1 MFLFTAN
8 IVHREIDN
16 FENGCDP
23 HSSVTQFF
31 GSDLEELNIEGE
43 SLKGLVKNICKHFN
57 VDLNSVLLDSCEE
70 LGRLDVQT
78 YTKGT
83 SAIKCRY
90 NSLKKGFKA
99 GEYDLY
105 LNNISGTV
113 TRTAEPLHL
122 SAIWKDEK

>member
-8 IVHREIDN
+8 VVHREKDN

-23 HSSVTQFF
+23 DTSITHFF
-31 GSDLEELNIEGE
+31 GCDLEELTIEGK
-43 SLKGLVKNICKHFN
+43 SLKELVKNICEHFN
-57 VDLNSVLLDSCEE
+57 VDLNSILLDSCEE

-113 TRTAEPLHL
+113 TRTPEPLNL